1 MELVFTSVSGKL
13 HVLYCAHQF
22 IQTHEL
28 GDSYDKG
35 ATQRD
40 RLLIID

>member
-1 MELVFTSVSGKL
+1 MELVFTSATGKL
-13 HVLYCAHQF
+13 QACTTLCSF
-22 IQTHEL
+22 KRMNEL

-40 RLLIID
+40 RLH